1 MASSGEIYVRLTIC
15 LIAIVVFSA
24 AALAQDVQVNQS
36 NRTIAVT
43 ATEQAVGDA
52 DTAVLSFGVNSYAP
66 QREEAIQTN
75 SRISKAVIDALLALK
90 VDKKHIETTSF
101 SVSESDKEEK
111 WTSEEWQQ
119 HRFAV
124 HQGWKVEVP
133 AADAEK
139 ITAAIAEAGAN
150 EITSPT
156 WKLSDPTKLQ
166 AEAGSAALE
175 KAKRI
180 ADEMA
185 KKLGAKLGKLVYA
198 SNTAPPS
205 RWQKLFGSGEMNTTS
220 SSLAATTKRRIEFR
234 FFPEQVSE
242 TATVHAV
249 FAIE

>member
-1 MASSGEIYVRLTIC
+1 MRYTIC
-15 LIAIVVFSA
+15 LAVISCL
-24 AALAQDVQVNQS
+24 ALTAWTQDVQVNQS
-36 NRTIAVT
+36 NRTISVT
-43 ATEQAVGDA
+43 ATEQAMGDA
-52 DTAVLSFGVNSYAP
+52 DTAVLSFGVNSYAQ
-66 QREEAIQTN
+66 QREEAIQANTK
-75 SRISKAVIDALLALK
+75 IAKAVIDSLLALK
-90 VDKKHIETTSF
+90 VDKKRIETTAF
-101 SVSESDKEEK
+101 SVTESEKEEK

-119 HRFAV
+119 HKFAV
-124 HQGWKVEVP
+124 HQGWKVEVA

-185 KKLGAKLGKLVYA
+185 KKLGTKLGKLVYA

-205 RWQKLFGSGEMNTTS
+205 RWQKIFGAGEMNTTS
-220 SSLAATTKRRIEFR
+220 SSLVATTKRRIEFR